1 MPRRRALIA
10 SSLAVALLLVGCGGD
25 DDSSDNDDA
34 TTTTVEEESTTTEA
48 DTTTAPED
56 EETTAPEEPTET
68 TEAAPDETTTTAAP
82 VGEGE
87 GDPEFC
93 AAYAAFDAQ
102 FEDLPDETVDD
113 IKAGAVQLR
122 DGLADMV
129 DIAPEELSG
138 DMEILA
144 QAGEDL
150 VTVTADATTVEEA
163 QQASGEVFL
172 DEEFSA
178 AAQRVDDYYRTGC
191 PEAND
196 DQADG

>member
-10 SSLAVALLLVGCGGD
+10 SSLVVALLLVGCGSD
-25 DDSSDNDDA
+25 DDSSDDDDA
-34 TTTTVEEESTTTEA
+34 TTTTVEDETTTESTEA
-48 DTTTAPED
+48 ED
-56 EETTAPEEPTET
+56 EPEETTAPEEPTET
-68 TEAAPDETTTTAAP
+68 TEAPAEDETTTTAAP

-93 AAYAAFDAQ
+93 AAYGAFDEQ
-102 FEDLPDETVDD
+102 FSDLPDETVDD
-113 IKAGAVQLR
+113 IKAGAAALR
-122 DGLADMV
+122 DGLAELV
-129 DIAPEELSG
+129 PLAPEGLTA

-144 QAGEDL
+144 QAGVDL
-150 VTVTADATTVEEA
+150 VEVTADATTVEEA

-178 AAQRVDDYYRTGC
+178 AAERVDEYYRTGC